1 MVHDVSAVTDLNETT
16 CISPFVSHRRQ
27 FHLQLRVH
35 LLKPRRQLKVIV
47 TTNVDCNEPFTVL
60 ASRRYVDCGGITDE
74 NAISSQCKLLPGT
87 KQFDIFNDCLFEC
100 SCLVPCEGITLQ
112 QQFLPW
118 KNNDPNWYLTC
129 DVKIVPEPYDKYV
142 WAERNSNMHY
152 EWV

>member
-1 MVHDVSAVTDLNETT
+1 MNE
-16 CISPFVSHRRQ
+16 CRPYGPL
-27 FHLQLRVH
+27 HLELRLE

-100 SCLVPCEGITLQ
+100 SCLVPCESIILKQ
-112 QQFLPW
+112 LFMP
-118 KNNDPNWYLTC
+118 
-129 DVKIVPEPYDKYV
+129 
-142 WAERNSNMHY
+142 
-152 EWV
+152 